1 MQLPSRLQ
9 QQLEFIVEIDKLKKV
24 FRQTF
29 LIDKTRREND
39 AEHSWHLAMMAMVL
53 GEYAPEGTD
62 LSRVIRMVLVH
73 DLVEIY
79 AGDTFAF
86 DDVGHRDKE
95 LRERQAADQ
104 LFGLLP
110 ADQKGI
116 LRQLWDEYEAQ
127 ETQEARFARTLDRLQ
142 PLIHNYYTDG
152 GTWKKF
158 GVKADRVWPRVDA
171 VAQGS
176 KALGQLAQ
184 ELVERAIAQGILQS

>member
-127 ETQEARFARTLDRLQ
+127 GPGSPFARTLILLTSDSD
-142 PLIHNYYTDG
+142 YYTDG
-152 GTWKKF
+152 GTWEEVRRE
-158 GVKADRVWPRVDA
+158 GRPGL
-171 VAQGS
+171 AQGGRS
-176 KALGQLAQ
+176 GPGS
-184 ELVERAIAQGILQS
+184 RP